1 MSGELVDNAPLEL
14 SDLINRV
21 LDKGAVIA
29 GSVTISVG
37 DIDLIQLDLT
47 VVLTA
52 IETAR
57 SAERRRRELQG
68 DAECRRTCTAFG
80 VIVRDPRLLERC
92 GRRDRARDPRVGTHG
107 LGERRGGEGHANG
120 GSREGTRHGVRCR
133 AGRGETPLPVRFGQ
147 TFPDDASVVSESRR
161 VSRYCGRDSRG
172 SRVVSSCRLVVPRD
186 CRFAE

>member
-1 MSGELVDNAPLEL
+1 MPGDVVDNAPLEL

-57 SAERRRRELQG
+57 SAERRRRE
-68 DAECRRTCTAFG
+68 
-80 VIVRDPRLLERC
+80 
-92 GRRDRARDPRVGTHG
+92 ARDDADADV
-107 LGERRGGEGHANG
+107 
-120 GSREGTRHGVRCR
+120 
-133 AGRGETPLPVRFGQ
+133 PVLR
-147 TFPDDASVVSESRR
+147 PE
-161 VSRYCGRDSRG
+161 
-172 SRVVSSCRLVVPRD
+172 
-186 CRFAE
+186 

>member
-1 MSGELVDNAPLEL
+1 MPDEVLDNAPLEL

-52 IETAR
+52 IETVR

-68 DAECRRTCTAFG
+68 
-80 VIVRDPRLLERC
+80 
-92 GRRDRARDPRVGTHG
+92 HG
-107 LGERRGGEGHANG
+107 NAD
-120 GSREGTRHGVRCR
+120 V
-133 AGRGETPLPVRFGQ
+133 PVLPS
-147 TFPDDASVVSESRR
+147 D
-161 VSRYCGRDSRG
+161 
-172 SRVVSSCRLVVPRD
+172 
-186 CRFAE
+186 

>member
-1 MSGELVDNAPLEL
+1 MSGDLVDNTPVEL

-57 SAERRRRELQG
+57 TAERRRRELEG
-68 DAECRRTCTAFG
+68 D
-80 VIVRDPRLLERC
+80 
-92 GRRDRARDPRVGTHG
+92 VGG
-107 LGERRGGEGHANG
+107 D
-120 GSREGTRHGVRCR
+120 V
-133 AGRGETPLPVRFGQ
+133 
-147 TFPDDASVVSESRR
+147 SVLR
-161 VSRYCGRDSRG
+161 
-172 SRVVSSCRLVVPRD
+172 
-186 CRFAE
+186 

>member
-1 MSGELVDNAPLEL
+1 MSGEIVDNTPVEL

-57 SAERRRRELQG
+57 SAERRRRELEVEGQAGG
-68 DAECRRTCTAFG
+68 D
-80 VIVRDPRLLERC
+80 L
-92 GRRDRARDPRVGTHG
+92 
-107 LGERRGGEGHANG
+107 
-120 GSREGTRHGVRCR
+120 
-133 AGRGETPLPVRFGQ
+133 
-147 TFPDDASVVSESRR
+147 SVLRSE
-161 VSRYCGRDSRG
+161 
-172 SRVVSSCRLVVPRD
+172 
-186 CRFAE
+186 

>member
-1 MSGELVDNAPLEL
+1 MSGEAVDSAPLEL

-52 IETAR
+52 IETVR

-68 DAECRRTCTAFG
+68 QVNAD
-80 VIVRDPRLLERC
+80 VPV
-92 GRRDRARDPRVGTHG
+92 
-107 LGERRGGEGHANG
+107 
-120 GSREGTRHGVRCR
+120 
-133 AGRGETPLPVRFGQ
+133 LPA
-147 TFPDDASVVSESRR
+147 D
-161 VSRYCGRDSRG
+161 
-172 SRVVSSCRLVVPRD
+172 
-186 CRFAE
+186 

>member
-1 MSGELVDNAPLEL
+1 MAGEAIDHAPLEL

-57 SAERRRRELQG
+57 STERRRRE
-68 DAECRRTCTAFG
+68 
-80 VIVRDPRLLERC
+80 
-92 GRRDRARDPRVGTHG
+92 ARDNPDADVSI
-107 LGERRGGEGHANG
+107 L
-120 GSREGTRHGVRCR
+120 R
-133 AGRGETPLPVRFGQ
+133 AE
-147 TFPDDASVVSESRR
+147 
-161 VSRYCGRDSRG
+161 
-172 SRVVSSCRLVVPRD
+172 
-186 CRFAE
+186 

>member
-1 MSGELVDNAPLEL
+1 MSGEASEHTPLEL

-57 SAERRRRELQG
+57 STERRRREAREHP
-68 DAECRRTCTAFG
+68 DAD
-80 VIVRDPRLLERC
+80 VSVL
-92 GRRDRARDPRVGTHG
+92 RA
-107 LGERRGGEGHANG
+107 E
-120 GSREGTRHGVRCR
+120 
-133 AGRGETPLPVRFGQ
+133 
-147 TFPDDASVVSESRR
+147 
-161 VSRYCGRDSRG
+161 
-172 SRVVSSCRLVVPRD
+172 
-186 CRFAE
+186 

>member
-1 MSGELVDNAPLEL
+1 MSGEIVDNTPVEL

-57 SAERRRRELQG
+57 TAERRRRELEAGAEGQVGG
-68 DAECRRTCTAFG
+68 D
-80 VIVRDPRLLERC
+80 V
-92 GRRDRARDPRVGTHG
+92 
-107 LGERRGGEGHANG
+107 
-120 GSREGTRHGVRCR
+120 
-133 AGRGETPLPVRFGQ
+133 
-147 TFPDDASVVSESRR
+147 SVLRSE
-161 VSRYCGRDSRG
+161 
-172 SRVVSSCRLVVPRD
+172 
-186 CRFAE
+186 

>member
-1 MSGELVDNAPLEL
+1 MSGDVFDHSPLEL

-57 SAERRRRELQG
+57 SAERRRREAREALNG
-68 DAECRRTCTAFG
+68 D
-80 VIVRDPRLLERC
+80 VSV
-92 GRRDRARDPRVGTHG
+92 
-107 LGERRGGEGHANG
+107 
-120 GSREGTRHGVRCR
+120 
-133 AGRGETPLPVRFGQ
+133 LPAQ
-147 TFPDDASVVSESRR
+147 
-161 VSRYCGRDSRG
+161 
-172 SRVVSSCRLVVPRD
+172 
-186 CRFAE
+186 